1 MILACPSCGASFR
14 IDAGKLG
21 ARGRTVRCSKCKHT
35 WHASP
40 EDGRE
45 EAAPPVSGPAPQP
58 PRTTPPD
65 DRARSRDD
73 WDDGGRAGG
82 GPPPVTGEGPEPGS
96 ERVLRAQDS
105 PDDARTDLRGSGVG
119 EFENTLRASRYR
131 PYEAPPEPEN
141 RGARGGL
148 VLGWLLLLLVVVGIV
163 AGGWAFREQVVAQV
177 PQAAKIYRLA
187 GVEVPALGAG
197 LELRDVTRT
206 RRLVDGRSLLVIE
219 GRVFN
224 TTDRAKQLPALEVA
238 LYDAA
243 GDEVAR
249 WRVKAQAESAEC
261 GRLHA
266 FETRRE
272 NPPETARE
280 FALSF
285 IRPAAQ
291 PAAIRRAPAAW
302 LAGRWGPDCPARDSG
317 GGSQRARCA
326 RGQH

>member
-21 ARGRTVRCSKCKHT
+21 ARGRSVRCSKCKHT

-40 EDGRE
+40 EDGRA
-45 EAAPPVSGPAPQP
+45 EAAPSAEPARPEP
-58 PRTTPPD
+58 AETGATETGATEPET
-65 DRARSRDD
+65 
-73 WDDGGRAGG
+73 G
-82 GPPPVTGEGPEPGS
+82 GPPPATGEGPEPGN
-96 ERVLRAQDS
+96 ERVLRTHAS
-105 PDDARTDLRGSGVG
+105 PDDGRTDLRASGVG
-119 EFENTLRASRYR
+119 EFETTLRASRYR
-131 PYEAPPEPEN
+131 PYETPPEADG

-148 VLGWLLLLLVVVGIV
+148 VLGWLLLGLVVAGVL

-177 PQAAKIYRLA
+177 PQAAQIYKLA

-224 TTDRAKQLPALEVA
+224 TTAQPRQLPPLEVT
-238 LYDAA
+238 LFDAA

-249 WRVKAQAESAEC
+249 WRVQTDQRTLEGGQSA
-261 GRLHA
+261 G
-266 FETRRE
+266 FETRQE

-285 IRPAAQ
+285 AEP
-291 PAAIRRAPAAW
+291 
-302 LAGRWGPDCPARDSG
+302 RDP
-317 GGSQRARCA
+317 
-326 RGQH
+326 

>member
-21 ARGRTVRCSKCKHT
+21 ARGRSVRCSKCKHT

-40 EDGRE
+40 EDGRAE
-45 EAAPPVSGPAPQP
+45 TAPAGEPARAQAAEAGS
-58 PRTTPPD
+58 
-65 DRARSRDD
+65 
-73 WDDGGRAGG
+73 AGDAAAG
-82 GPPPVTGEGPEPGS
+82 GPPPATGEGPEPGN
-96 ERVLRAQDS
+96 ERVLRTHAT
-105 PDDARTDLRGSGVG
+105 PDDGRADLSASGVG
-119 EFENTLRASRYR
+119 EFETTLRASRYR
-131 PYEAPPEPEN
+131 PYDSPPETDG

-148 VLGWLLLLLVVVGIV
+148 VLGWLLLALVVVGVV

-177 PQAAKIYRLA
+177 PQAAQLYKLA
-187 GVEVPALGAG
+187 GVDVPAVGAG

-206 RRLVDGRSLLVIE
+206 RRLVDGKSLLVIE

-224 TTDRAKQLPALEVA
+224 TTGDTRQLPPLEVA
-238 LYDAA
+238 LFDAA

-249 WRVKAQAESAEC
+249 WRVQPERGSLDAGQSA
-261 GRLHA
+261 A

-285 IRPAAQ
+285 AEPGE
-291 PAAIRRAPAAW
+291 P
-302 LAGRWGPDCPARDSG
+302 
-317 GGSQRARCA
+317 
-326 RGQH
+326 

>member
-21 ARGRTVRCSKCKHT
+21 ARGRSVRCSKCKHT
-35 WHASP
+35 WHATP
-40 EDGRE
+40 EDGRAE
-45 EAAPPVSGPAPQP
+45 AAASEPTAAAPPQP
-58 PRTTPPD
+58 DPGS
-65 DRARSRDD
+65 A
-73 WDDGGRAGG
+73 G
-82 GPPPVTGEGPEPGS
+82 GPPPVTGEGPEPGN
-96 ERVLRAQDS
+96 ERVLRTRAGA
-105 PDDARTDLRGSGVG
+105 DDGRADLRDSGVG
-119 EFENTLRASRYR
+119 EFETTLRASRYR
-131 PYEAPPEPEN
+131 PYETPPEGEG
-141 RGARGGL
+141 GARSGL
-148 VLGWLLLLLVVVGIV
+148 VLGWLLLALVVVGLA

-177 PQAAKIYRLA
+177 PQAAQIYKLA

-224 TTDRAKQLPALEVA
+224 TTGETRQLPPLEVA
-238 LYDAA
+238 LFDAA

-249 WRVKAQAESAEC
+249 WRVQAGARTLEAGQSAP
-261 GRLHA
+261 

-285 IRPAAQ
+285 AEPAA
-291 PAAIRRAPAAW
+291 R
-302 LAGRWGPDCPARDSG
+302 
-317 GGSQRARCA
+317 
-326 RGQH
+326 

>member
-40 EDGRE
+40 DDGRA
-45 EAAPPVSGPAPQP
+45 EAGPSRGPARPEP
-58 PRTTPPD
+58 GETGAAESGAAESGAA
-65 DRARSRDD
+65 DRET
-73 WDDGGRAGG
+73 G
-82 GPPPVTGEGPEPGS
+82 GPPPATGEGPEPGN
-96 ERVLRAQDS
+96 ERILRTHAS
-105 PDDARTDLRGSGVG
+105 PDDGRTDLRASGVG
-119 EFENTLRASRYR
+119 EFETTLRASRYR
-131 PYEAPPEPEN
+131 PYDTPPETDG

-148 VLGWLLLLLVVVGIV
+148 VLGWLLLGLGVAGVL

-177 PQAAKIYRLA
+177 PKAAQIYKLA

-224 TTDRAKQLPALEVA
+224 TTAETRRLPPLEVA
-238 LYDAA
+238 LFDAA

-249 WRVKAQAESAEC
+249 WRVQTEPRNLDAGQST
-261 GRLHA
+261 A

-285 IRPAAQ
+285 AKPSD
-291 PAAIRRAPAAW
+291 P
-302 LAGRWGPDCPARDSG
+302 
-317 GGSQRARCA
+317 
-326 RGQH
+326 

>member
-21 ARGRTVRCSKCKHT
+21 ARGRSVRCSKCKHT

-40 EDGRE
+40 DDGRPD
-45 EAAPPVSGPAPQP
+45 AAPSAEPAHPQQ
-58 PRTTPPD
+58 
-65 DRARSRDD
+65 AE
-73 WDDGGRAGG
+73 GGTAEGG
-82 GPPPVTGEGPEPGS
+82 TAEGGAPERGSAGPPPATGEGPEPGN
-96 ERVLRAQDS
+96 ERVLRTHAA
-105 PDDARTDLRGSGVG
+105 PDDGRTDLRASGVG
-119 EFENTLRASRYR
+119 EFETTLRASRYR
-131 PYEAPPEPEN
+131 PYDTPPEADG

-148 VLGWLLLLLVVVGIV
+148 VLGWLLLGLGVAGVL

-177 PQAAKIYRLA
+177 PQAAQIYKLA

-206 RRLVDGRSLLVIE
+206 RRLVDGKSLLVIE

-224 TTDRAKQLPALEVA
+224 TTAETRRLPPLEVA
-238 LYDAA
+238 LFDAA

-249 WRVKAQAESAEC
+249 WRVQTEPRNLEAGQST
-261 GRLHA
+261 A

-285 IRPAAQ
+285 AKPSD
-291 PAAIRRAPAAW
+291 P
-302 LAGRWGPDCPARDSG
+302 
-317 GGSQRARCA
+317 
-326 RGQH
+326 

>member
-21 ARGRTVRCSKCKHT
+21 ARGRSVRCSKCKHT

-40 EDGRE
+40 EDGRA
-45 EAAPPVSGPAPQP
+45 EAAPSAEPARPEPAETAATEPGATQTGATETGATETGPAEQE
-58 PRTTPPD
+58 T
-65 DRARSRDD
+65 
-73 WDDGGRAGG
+73 G
-82 GPPPVTGEGPEPGS
+82 GPPPATGEGPEPGN
-96 ERVLRAQDS
+96 ERVLRTHAS
-105 PDDARTDLRGSGVG
+105 PDDGRTDLRASGVG
-119 EFENTLRASRYR
+119 EFETTLRASRYR
-131 PYEAPPEPEN
+131 PYETPPEADG

-148 VLGWLLLLLVVVGIV
+148 VLGWLLLGLVVAGVL

-177 PQAAKIYRLA
+177 PQAAQLYKLA

-224 TTDRAKQLPALEVA
+224 TTAQIRQLPPLEVA
-238 LYDAA
+238 LFDAA

-249 WRVKAQAESAEC
+249 WRVQTDRRTLEAGQSA
-261 GRLHA
+261 G

-280 FALSF
+280 FSLSF
-285 IRPAAQ
+285 AEPSD
-291 PAAIRRAPAAW
+291 P
-302 LAGRWGPDCPARDSG
+302 
-317 GGSQRARCA
+317 
-326 RGQH
+326 

>member
-40 EDGRE
+40 EDGRAE
-45 EAAPPVSGPAPQP
+45 PTSAPAE
-58 PRTTPPD
+58 T
-65 DRARSRDD
+65 
-73 WDDGGRAGG
+73 GG
-82 GPPPVTGEGPEPGS
+82 GPADGPPPATGAGPEPGS
-96 ERVLRAQDS
+96 EQVLRTHAAA
-105 PDDARTDLRGSGVG
+105 DDGRANLAGSGVG
-119 EFENTLRASRYR
+119 EFESTLRAGRYR
-131 PYEAPPEPEN
+131 PDGGAPESAGG
-141 RGARGGL
+141 GARGGL
-148 VLGWLLLLLVVVGIV
+148 VLGWLLLALVVVGAV

-177 PQAAKIYRLA
+177 PQAAQLYRLA
-187 GVEVPALGAG
+187 GIEVPALGAG

-224 TTDRAKQLPALEVA
+224 TTDRTRQVPPMEVA

-249 WRVKAQAESAEC
+249 WRVQAEARELAPGQSA
-261 GRLHA
+261 A

-280 FALSF
+280 FAMSF
-285 IRPAAQ
+285 S
-291 PAAIRRAPAAW
+291 APTP
-302 LAGRWGPDCPARDSG
+302 R
-317 GGSQRARCA
+317 
-326 RGQH
+326 

>member
-1 MILACPSCGASFR
+1 MASKEFQPLATMILACPSCGASFR

-40 EDGRE
+40 EDGRP
-45 EAAPPVSGPAPQP
+45 EAGQQDPAPTSQ
-58 PRTTPPD
+58 
-65 DRARSRDD
+65 RSSAEAEDS
-73 WDDGGRAGG
+73 GRPG
-82 GPPPVTGEGPEPGS
+82 GPPPATGEGPEPGN
-96 ERVLRAQDS
+96 EQVLRTHAS
-105 PDDARTDLRGSGVG
+105 ADDGRADLTGSGVG
-119 EFENTLRASRYR
+119 EFESTLRAGRYR
-131 PYEAPPEPEN
+131 PYEAPPEAER

-148 VLGWLLLLLVVVGIV
+148 LLGWLVLVLVVVGIV

-177 PQAAKIYRLA
+177 PQAAQIYRLA

-206 RRLVDGRSLLVIE
+206 RRLLDGRSLLVIE
-219 GRVFN
+219 GRVVN
-224 TTDRAKQLPALEVA
+224 TSDQTRQLPPLEVA
-238 LYDAA
+238 LFDAA

-249 WRVKAQAESAEC
+249 WRVRADADSLAAGQSA
-261 GRLHA
+261 L

-285 IRPAAQ
+285 T
-291 PAAIRRAPAAW
+291 APE
-302 LAGRWGPDCPARDSG
+302 
-317 GGSQRARCA
+317 QR
-326 RGQH
+326 

>member
-45 EAAPPVSGPAPQP
+45 EAAPPVSGPAA
-58 PRTTPPD
+58 RATPD
-65 DRARSRDD
+65 DRAPDD
-73 WDDGGRAGG
+73 RAWDDGAWDDGAPAG

-148 VLGWLLLLLVVVGIV
+148 VLGWLLLLMVVVGIV

-219 GRVFN
+219 GRVVN
-224 TTDRAKQLPALEVA
+224 PTDRAKQLPALEVA

-249 WRVKAQAESAEC
+249 WRVQAQAD
-261 GRLHA
+261 RLNA
-266 FETRRE
+266 GDSTTFKTRRE

-285 IRPAAQ
+285 ARPAAQ
-291 PAAIRRAPAAW
+291 PAA
-302 LAGRWGPDCPARDSG
+302 
-317 GGSQRARCA
+317 Q
-326 RGQH
+326 